1 VDDLRG
7 QITYR
12 VGICR
17 PPARLSIEHDRHF
30 RAGSRFG
37 SKMGGSQQACG
48 RMSVD
53 CRDRYRNHLA
63 QQGVRKTGE
72 CLHHRYETF

>member
-30 RAGSRFG
+30 RAVADLGQKWVEV
-37 SKMGGSQQACG
+37 SKRVG